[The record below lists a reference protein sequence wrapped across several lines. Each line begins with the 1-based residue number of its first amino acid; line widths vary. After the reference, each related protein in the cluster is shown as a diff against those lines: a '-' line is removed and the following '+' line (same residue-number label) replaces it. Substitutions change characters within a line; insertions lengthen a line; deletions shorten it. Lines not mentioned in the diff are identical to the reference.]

1 MPINSETCHPLL
13 PGLEV
18 YKTIDYAVKNQKNIE
33 YAERALDKSAL
44 NAIKVEKRL
53 GLLHMF
59 YRYYFG
65 KNKV

>member
-18 YKTIDYAVKNQKNIE
+18 YKAIDYAVKNQKSIE
-33 YAERALDKSAL
+33 YAEWALDKSAL

-53 GLLHMF
+53 GLIHMF